1 LEPAYPATNQTS
13 NKGGC
18 GSWITLIMAWF
29 WITSV
34 AFGRISVSMV
44 ATYFRYQLPDWTPF
58 ALAVGQGLFLISP
71 LLLLATLWPVRR
83 FAGIFRTW
91 AAAAALV
98 LLLALLHLT
107 RPHLAQLQAV
117 LHILLAGLYILL
129 LVILFQRRSKQTP
142 EATPASPGL
151 SSQPAILSAALI
163 AAVFAYPWLAWG
175 ALGSPLD
182 TLLQALAALSLGLAA
197 AVTVEAFL
205 LPGLRESETP
215 DAGYPGGVVGF
226 LLSGLA
232 AGVTLLIIASATGFG
247 FSGMQLVLM
256 LSLPAMGWA
265 MVWLG
270 RSSQARFPASSL
282 PMGLL
287 AGAGLAAPM
296 ILIDPSELHILTSA
310 YPGEIFQ
317 WALTAAG
324 VSFLTG
330 VGLAIVLFVVIIRAR
345 RRDSELAFRKTKFS
359 LVLAAWLIGGAI
371 YLGAGQ
377 PGFHGESL
385 FVILKDQASLPAY
398 TPGEDYFAHRQL
410 IYTTLV
416 QHAEDSQAGLSQQF
430 ERLSL
435 RYTPYYLIN
444 GLEVQGGPLLR
455 LWLSSRAEVD
465 RVLLN
470 PWMRPLTA
478 SPPANTGDQPAPEGI
493 PWNLQLIQAERV
505 WNELGVTG
513 TGIVIGQSDSGVQW
527 DHPELLASYRG
538 QIDQSEQHDYNW
550 LDPWYG
556 TPAPV
561 DPGGHGTHTLSTIT
575 GSSTGVAPS
584 ATWYA
589 CANLVRIFGNPALY
603 LDCMQFMLAPYP
615 TGGDPFRDGNSSLG
629 AHVTNNSWGC
639 PDIEGCDPDAL
650 LPAAQA
656 LRAAGIFVA
665 VSAGND
671 GPTCQTINAPLAI
684 YGEVFSVG
692 AISPAGELADFSS
705 RGPVTVD
712 GSGRV
717 KPDILAPGVDVL
729 SAYPGSTYQ
738 INMGTSMA
746 GPHVAG
752 VVALIWSANPD
763 LIGDIQRT
771 EQILIQSAQPYTGRV
786 PVCPGAQD
794 LPSTASG
801 YGVLDAYRA
810 VQLAMDEMAQ

>member
-1 LEPAYPATNQTS
+1 MNLTHPTINQPL

-18 GSWITLIMAWF
+18 GSWIMLILASL
-29 WITSV
+29 WIASIS
-34 AFGRISVSMV
+34 FGRISVSMV
-44 ATYFRYQLPDWTPF
+44 AVYFQYQLPEWTPF
-58 ALAVGQGLFLISP
+58 ALALGQGIFLLPP
-71 LLLLATLWPVRR
+71 LVLLAALWPVRR
-83 FAGIFRTW
+83 FAGIFLSW
-91 AAAAALV
+91 AAASALV
-98 LLLALLHLT
+98 LLLAPLHLT
-107 RPHLAQLQAV
+107 RPYLAQLQAV

-129 LVILFQRRSKQTP
+129 LVFLFQRRLRQTL
-142 EATPASPGL
+142 EGAPASPSL
-151 SSQPAILSAALI
+151 SRQPAMLSAALM

-182 TLLQALAALSLGLAA
+182 IILQALAALSLGLAA
-197 AVTVEAFL
+197 AVTVETFL
-205 LPGLRESETP
+205 LPGLLESEIP

-256 LSLPAMGWA
+256 LSLPAVGWA

-270 RSSQARFPASSL
+270 RSSQARSPASSL

-287 AGAGLAAPM
+287 VGACMAAPM
-296 ILIDPSELHILTSA
+296 TLIDPSELHILTSA

-317 WALTAAG
+317 WALTAAS

-330 VGLAIVLFVVIIRAR
+330 VGLAIVLLVLIIRAR
-345 RRDSELAFRKTKFS
+345 RRDGEPAFRKTRPS
-359 LVLAAWLIGGAI
+359 LVLAAWLMGGAI

-398 TPGEDYFAHRQL
+398 APGEDYYAHREL

-416 QHAEDSQAGLSQQF
+416 QHAEDSQADLRRQL
-430 ERLSL
+430 ERLRL

-470 PWMRPLTA
+470 PWMRPLAA
-478 SPPANTGDQPAPEGI
+478 SPPANTGDQPAPQDI
-493 PWNLQLIQAERV
+493 PWNLQLIQAEQV
-505 WNELGVTG
+505 WNELSVTG

-538 QIDQSEQHDYNW
+538 QIDQNEQHDYNW

-561 DPGGHGTHTLSTIT
+561 DPGGHGTHTLGTIT
-575 GSSTGVAPS
+575 GSSTGVAPG

-589 CANLVRIFGNPALY
+589 CANLVRVFGNPALY

-615 TGGDPFRDGNSSLG
+615 VDGDSFRDGNPSLG

-639 PDIEGCDPDAL
+639 PDIEGCDPAAL

-656 LRAAGIFVA
+656 LRAAGVFVA

-684 YGEVFSVG
+684 YDEVFSVG
-692 AISPAGELADFSS
+692 AISPARELADFSS

-717 KPDILAPGVDVL
+717 KPDILAPGVAVL

-771 EQILIQSAQPYTGRV
+771 EQILIQSAQPYTGQA
-786 PVCPGAQD
+786 PACPGALD
-794 LPSTASG
+794 MPSTAFG

-810 VQLAMDEMAQ
+810 VQMAIGEMVQ